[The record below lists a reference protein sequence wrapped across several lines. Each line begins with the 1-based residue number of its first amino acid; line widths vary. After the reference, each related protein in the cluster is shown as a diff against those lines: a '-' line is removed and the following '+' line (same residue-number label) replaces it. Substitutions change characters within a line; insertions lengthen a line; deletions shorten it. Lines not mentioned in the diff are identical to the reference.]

1 MSELVNNGRIKE
13 VTEDMGMLKSISLEN
28 YKCFKKL
35 DNFEVKPLTVLCGI
49 NSSGK
54 SSILKSLLMLK
65 QSFSSFSNS
74 NSLSLNGDFTNNG
87 MFSDVVYGGKGSLFN
102 ITNSFVI
109 TSNSYNTTQEKNTL
123 KEINEIFKCS
133 KNITFAK
140 LDIEL
145 IIKSQKRKIISYGDN
160 TIDNISIS
168 LTTNLNYN
176 LIFEFSH
183 IQDKKYNILVKGLPS
198 IKKGQVEL
206 LDTICYFD
214 GLKVVNL
221 FYGAI
226 RPSGQKI
233 DEILSAIY
241 TVFRII
247 SLQYKDIYYISPLRS
262 APKRRYVIEQ
272 DIESIG
278 IYGEYV
284 PQVLEKYKENTGKI
298 NDTPIND
305 LFSPKYSSIHLKTKE
320 SVNKWL
326 EYFGINQLNIKPTD
340 ELLRLNI
347 GAQNILDVG
356 FGVSQALPIIV
367 NGVILPCETTLL
379 LEQPEVH
386 LHPRMQMSMADL
398 LIAIS
403 MAHKNVII
411 ETHSDHIINR
421 ISRRMMENE
430 YIRNNTVIKFI
441 DRDSSNIPFIEDIEV
456 DPIKGI
462 ITDNENFFREFTS
475 ETEKILFAGYNNKIG
490 EK

>member
-1 MSELVNNGRIKE
+1 MVNNGRIKE

-54 SSILKSLLMLK
+54 SSILKSILMLK
-65 QSFSSFSNS
+65 QSYSSFSNS

-87 MFSDVVYGGKGSLFN
+87 MFADVVYGGKGNLFTLKN
-102 ITNSFVI
+102 SFLITN
-109 TSNSYNTTQEKNTL
+109 NSYNTTQERNTL
-123 KEINEIFKCS
+123 KELSGIFKS
-133 KNITFAK
+133 PKQFMSAQ
-140 LDIEL
+140 LDIALL
-145 IIKSQKRKIISYGDN
+145 IKNQNRRIVSYGDN
-160 TIDNISIS
+160 TIDHISIN
-168 LTTNLNYN
+168 LTADSKYN
-176 LIFEFSH
+176 LFLEFSH
-183 IQDKKYNILVKGLPS
+183 IQDKKYNISIKGLPS
-198 IKKGQVEL
+198 IKNGKVEL

-214 GLKVVNL
+214 GLKIVNL
-221 FYGAI
+221 FYGSI
-226 RPSGQKI
+226 KPSGQNI
-233 DEILSAIY
+233 NEVLSAIY
-241 TVFRII
+241 TIFRTI
-247 SLQYKDIYYISPLRS
+247 SLQYKDIHYISPLRS

-278 IYGEYV
+278 IYGEHV
-284 PQVLEKYKENTGKI
+284 PQVLEKYKENNGKI
-298 NDTPIND
+298 NDIPIND
-305 LFSPKYSSIHLKTKE
+305 IFSPRYLAIHLKTKDA
-320 SVNKWL
+320 VNRWL
-326 EYFGINQLNIKPTD
+326 EYFGINRLDITPTD

-367 NGVILPCETTLL
+367 DGVILPCETTLL

-386 LHPRMQMSMADL
+386 LHPRMQMCMADL

-421 ISRRMMENE
+421 ISRRMMENK
-430 YIRNNTVIKFI
+430 YIRDNTVIRFI
-441 DRDSSNIPFIEDIEV
+441 DRDTNNIPFIENIEV

-462 ITDNENFFREFTS
+462 ITDNKNFFREFVS

-490 EK
+490 KT